1 MLFQGKGEGSLQVI
15 VSPLNKLRRTPLA
28 AGESIDQVGTM
39 DGIINALGPNITGNT
54 IGEEEVVV
62 AESKTLDGQT
72 YYWYTLDTPYAKTG
86 THQVASIT
94 AKDNALFV
102 IAVSANDKQ
111 WADHGAKLKQISD
124 SFRVTDFAKPSL

>member
-54 IGEEEVVV
+54 IEEEEVVV

-102 IAVSANDKQ
+102 IAVSAIIVI
-111 WADHGAKLKQISD
+111 AA
-124 SFRVTDFAKPSL
+124 VVAVVVAVV

>member
-1 MLFQGKGEGSLQVI
+1 
-15 VSPLNKLRRTPLA
+15 
-28 AGESIDQVGTM
+28 
-39 DGIINALGPNITGNT
+39 
-54 IGEEEVVV
+54 V

>member
-54 IGEEEVVV
+54 IEEEEVVV

-86 THQVASIT
+86 QRQVASIT
-94 AKDNALFV
+94 AKDDAVFV
-102 IAVSANDKQ
+102 MAVSCTQKQ
-111 WADHGAKLKQISD
+111 WERNEDKLKTIAE
-124 SFRVTDFAKPSL
+124 SFRV